1 MSSLG
6 FGQVNFS
13 TGGVAPSSTY
23 LQSLYSS
30 STPVVFTPSFRGLGL
45 PAGAWNTFANSME
58 ILTKGSFDCTTTSVD
73 GSSMGYCLAYTGCG
87 GFTNVWSYAFQA
99 NFAGNTNY
107 INVPLSTFA
116 FDYIDESSGAEYCQ
130 IFVEYLDPTKPQSNN
145 VIFGAM
151 FFQSFLG
158 VFTINQKVSPVT
170 TSL

>member
-1 MSSLG
+1 
-6 FGQVNFS
+6 
-13 TGGVAPSSTY
+13 
-23 LQSLYSS
+23 
-30 STPVVFTPSFRGLGL
+30 
-45 PAGAWNTFANSME
+45 ME
-58 ILTKGSFDCTTTSVD
+58 ILTKGSFDCSITSVD
-73 GSSMGYCLAYTGCG
+73 GLSMGYCLAYTGCG

-116 FDYIDESSGAEYCQ
+116 FDYLDESTGREYCQ
-130 IFVEYLDPTKPQSNN
+130 IFVEYLDPTMPQSNN

-158 VFTINQKVSPVT
+158 VFTINPSVTPIT